1 MNSLY
6 RDSNGPENLKN
17 QERNIKIKD
26 LFVDS
31 ENSIALDPSKKK
43 FGGVCSGLANFLDI
57 PALWIRI
64 FATIAL
70 IIEPIPILIS
80 YGIAFWVLENKFPE
94 DTDQVDDSGQE

>member
-1 MNSLY
+1 M
-6 RDSNGPENLKN
+6 KN
-17 QERNIKIKD
+17 QERTIKIKD

-31 ENSIALDPSKKK
+31 ENSIALDPRKKK

-70 IIEPIPILIS
+70 IIEPIPILIG
-80 YGIAFWVLENKFPE
+80 YGIAFWVLKNKFPE
-94 DTDQVDDSGQE
+94 DTDQVDESGQE

>member
-1 MNSLY
+1 M
-6 RDSNGPENLKN
+6 KN

-94 DTDQVDDSGQE
+94 DTDQVDDWRQE